1 VGSWLEGDEILVKK
15 ISSFSV
21 CLLAVGLT
29 YPMLFAQTT
38 SSTRDGVYSADQAQ
52 RGKTSYG
59 TLCGSCHGDDLA
71 GSGPSPAL
79 SGDDFIGNWTG
90 QTVGDLFNKIETTM
104 PATKPG
110 SLTREQT
117 ADLVAYIL
125 SANKFPAGK
134 ADLPIDADSLK
145 KIQFEKPQAD
155 AQKPAQ

>member
-1 VGSWLEGDEILVKK
+1 MKK
-15 ISSFSV
+15 ILNFSV
-21 CLLAVGLT
+21 CLFAVGLT
-29 YPMLFAQTT
+29 YPVLFAQTT
-38 SSTRDGVYSADQAQ
+38 SSTRDGVYSADQEQ

-59 TLCGSCHGDDLA
+59 SLCASCHGEDLA

-79 SGDDFIGNWTG
+79 SGDDFLGNWSG
-90 QTVGDLFNKIETTM
+90 QTVGDLFNKIQTTM

-134 ADLPIDADSLK
+134 TGLPTDADSLK
-145 KIQFEKPQAD
+145 KIQFEKPQAE
-155 AQKPAQ
+155 APKPAQ